1 MRGRHVGL
9 ALLMVV
15 IAVVAQTAVFGDGRI
30 NPFGSSPA
38 VVLVVVLACIR
49 YIEPAPSLLL
59 GFTAGL
65 LVDLLG
71 GSPLGLWAMA
81 YTVVV
86 YIALRVRERADDGPL
101 VIGVGV
107 FTLTLIANALF
118 LIVGTLFGERFFTST
133 AVIKNTLL
141 PAVYNVAIAIVV
153 FPLVTRLIGDRRY
166 LGWSA

>member
-15 IAVVAQTAVFGDGRI
+15 VAVVAQTAVFGDGRI

-49 YIEPAPSLLL
+49 YIEPEPALLL

-65 LVDLLG
+65 LIDLLG
-71 GSPLGLWAMA
+71 GSPLGLWAMS

-86 YIALRVRERADDGPL
+86 YIALRFRDRAHDGPL

-107 FTLTLIANALF
+107 FALTLIANALF

-153 FPLVTRLIGDRRY
+153 FPLVTRLIGDRRD

>member
-15 IAVVAQTAVFGDGRI
+15 IAVVAQTSVFGDGRI

-49 YIEPAPSLLL
+49 YIEPEPALLL
-59 GFTAGL
+59 GFTAGM

-86 YIALRVRERADDGPL
+86 YIGLRFRDRADDGPL

-107 FTLTLIANALF
+107 FALTLIANALF

-133 AVIKNTLL
+133 AVIKNTLI
-141 PAVYNVAIAIVV
+141 PAVYNVAIATVV
-153 FPLVTRLIGDRRY
+153 FPFVTRLIGDRRH